1 MAGQNMASS
10 QELTNEINDTV
21 SNAVG
26 NSTAAQKRQ
35 KSRHRASVAC
45 ASCRDRRIRCVV
57 PAGDSEC
64 TQCKRSGIE
73 CVIRNDDERRRPI
86 SRAYMCSLTE
96 RVALLE
102 GMLKEQGAS
111 PPPANHPPMTR
122 HGPRPGETSPSRK
135 YHKSQNFTS
144 VSNSNQDHSS
154 PGSQHEDYMD
164 GDLEQHHI
172 SRSQYIEFDR
182 NSHHGEDGQS
192 NCSMSSP
199 SVLAPSI
206 KDDGMVKR
214 LLSTRGHL
222 SFDQLSGRLRY
233 FGPTTNCHVH
243 SDQTGSGELSRE
255 AAEQTRRA
263 ERALRSLSEDTYE
276 YLMDLFWQHY
286 NTTLHVLHKDAFHE
300 ERETGRTQFYS
311 GFLHICVLAMGYRFA
326 DKGRPDMQRI
336 TLQGK
341 ESTLHREAK
350 YMLDSELERPGGIS
364 SVVALLLL
372 GDLECGV
379 GRDNVGWL
387 YSGMAVRIAFDIGLH
402 LDTRLSGLLE
412 REVEIRRMT
421 LWACVIYDKYWA
433 LFLGRPT
440 SMKSSDLE
448 VYHLSKQ
455 FERLG
460 TCLPAGPEKALE
472 TQIYEALLD
481 LMELVGKITENMDSR
496 SQTDAAVDRDAYLRM
511 AALDREFGNWYA
523 RLPEPL
529 KWMPLN
535 INTAP
540 FSFFNLHQQ
549 YHAAL
554 ILLHRPFAMYEEPS
568 GSDSEDSHSP
578 DNHFSALSR
587 TVCTKHAIRVARI
600 FWQHRQ
606 RFDTKQICVTGLQH
620 AGTAATALVAALAYI
635 KDANDRNDNMQYLE
649 CLSASL
655 QDMSQTYQP
664 AERMFLVLQAVLSEL
679 RGTPDD
685 TSNLHRPN
693 GVVIP
698 ARRTSTCVDDMEP
711 PAFTKRRQVARA
723 YSKSKLPPVDRRH
736 SIDPTL
742 SNNHKMHHRKQSQS
756 ESDRIDGFVMV
767 TPQSEISSWAN
778 LSSDNTST
786 SLAPSHLTQKT
797 SNTWMMGNMDEH
809 GIEHL
814 ATVHFPE
821 LNDLARPD
829 DGHTM
834 NGLNG
839 NGGTSGNDGLNGN
852 GTGGNTNTNQHLDFM
867 VLGGDEWK
875 DW

>member
-1 MAGQNMASS
+1 
-10 QELTNEINDTV
+10 
-21 SNAVG
+21 
-26 NSTAAQKRQ
+26 
-35 KSRHRASVAC
+35 
-45 ASCRDRRIRCVV
+45 
-57 PAGDSEC
+57 
-64 TQCKRSGIE
+64 
-73 CVIRNDDERRRPI
+73 
-86 SRAYMCSLTE
+86 
-96 RVALLE
+96 
-102 GMLKEQGAS
+102 
-111 PPPANHPPMTR
+111 
-122 HGPRPGETSPSRK
+122 
-135 YHKSQNFTS
+135 
-144 VSNSNQDHSS
+144 
-154 PGSQHEDYMD
+154 
-164 GDLEQHHI
+164 
-172 SRSQYIEFDR
+172 
-182 NSHHGEDGQS
+182 
-192 NCSMSSP
+192 
-199 SVLAPSI
+199 
-206 KDDGMVKR
+206 
-214 LLSTRGHL
+214 
-222 SFDQLSGRLRY
+222 
-233 FGPTTNCHVH
+233 
-243 SDQTGSGELSRE
+243 
-255 AAEQTRRA
+255 
-263 ERALRSLSEDTYE
+263 
-276 YLMDLFWQHY
+276 
-286 NTTLHVLHKDAFHE
+286 
-300 ERETGRTQFYS
+300 
-311 GFLHICVLAMGYRFA
+311 
-326 DKGRPDMQRI
+326 
-336 TLQGK
+336 
-341 ESTLHREAK
+341 
-350 YMLDSELERPGGIS
+350 
-364 SVVALLLL
+364 
-372 GDLECGV
+372 
-379 GRDNVGWL
+379 
-387 YSGMAVRIAFDIGLH
+387 
-402 LDTRLSGLLE
+402 
-412 REVEIRRMT
+412 
-421 LWACVIYDKYWA
+421 
-433 LFLGRPT
+433 
-440 SMKSSDLE
+440 MKSSDLE

-685 TSNLHRPN
+685 TNNLHRPN
-693 GVVIP
+693 SVVIP
-698 ARRTSTCVDDMEP
+698 ARRSSTCVDDMEP

-786 SLAPSHLTQKT
+786 SLAPSHIMQKT

-821 LNDLARPD
+821 LNDLAAPD
-829 DGHTM
+829 GGHTM

-839 NGGTSGNDGLNGN
+839 NSVTSGNDGPNGN